1 MAARGVV
8 LRPHMKTAKSIEVAR
23 RAYPSGP
30 GPITVSTLAEA
41 EYFAQHGFRD
51 MTYAVGVAPHTAE
64 RAMRLRKAGVDLKVL
79 LDSPEQA
86 TMLGEA
92 GRAAAVTPSAFI
104 EIDCDGHRG
113 GLTATDPR
121 LIAVAAALAE
131 AGVKLAGILTHA
143 GESYSLCTPDA
154 LVAAAE
160 NERAVAVAAAE
171 TLRAAGHECPVVSV
185 GSTPTAHFGED
196 LTGVTEMRAGVYMF
210 FDLVMHGVGVCTTD
224 DIAIS
229 VLTTVI
235 GTKPEKGWILVD
247 AGWMALSRDR
257 GTAAQR
263 IDQGYGLVCDLSGK
277 LYPDLIV
284 VAGEPGARHPRHQIR
299 IGCNPAGSAD
309 RHEGQDPAQPRLRD
323 GVTARAVQ
331 CRLRGKRRNRSSV
344 AANARLVGSQ
354 TELRRHDLR
363 MPSIQIARF
372 RGRYEAHILL
382 VGHIGAIQERHR
394 RTGARHLRR
403 CGDWRRLDRFFGRA
417 GSRQEGRARR
427 APRSRDDRARG
438 VRPER
443 RHVQ

>member
-1 MAARGVV
+1 
-8 LRPHMKTAKSIEVAR
+8 
-23 RAYPSGP
+23 
-30 GPITVSTLAEA
+30 
-41 EYFAQHGFRD
+41 
-51 MTYAVGVAPHTAE
+51 
-64 RAMRLRKAGVDLKVL
+64 MRL
-79 LDSPEQA
+79 
-86 TMLGEA
+86 
-92 GRAAAVTPSAFI
+92 AAPLAVTPSAFI

-113 GLTATDPR
+113 GLTATDPK
-121 LIAVAAALAE
+121 LIAVAAAVAE

-185 GSTPTAHFGED
+185 GSTPTAHFAED

-210 FDLVMHGVGVCTTD
+210 FDLVMHGVGVCAID

-229 VLTTVI
+229 VLATVI

-284 VAGEPGARHPRHQIR
+284 AQASQEHGILAIR
-299 IGCNPAGSAD
+299 SGSAADPAGSAD
-309 RHEGQDPAQPRLRD
+309 RHEGQDPAQSRLRD

-331 CRLRGKRRNRSSV
+331 CRLRGKRRRSKLSGRGCAAGRGSNRV
-344 AANARLVGSQ
+344 ARAICAC
-354 TELRRHDLR
+354 
-363 MPSIQIARF
+363 PAF
-372 RGRYEAHILL
+372 R
-382 VGHIGAIQERHR
+382 
-394 RTGARHLRR
+394 
-403 CGDWRRLDRFFGRA
+403 
-417 GSRQEGRARR
+417 
-427 APRSRDDRARG
+427 
-438 VRPER
+438 
-443 RHVQ
+443 

>member
-1 MAARGVV
+1 MLRLEMHGTDIPNARAGEAPTMLGALATPALLLDKDRLDRNLGRLSSRMAAQGVV

-23 RAYPSGP
+23 RAYPSDP

-51 MTYAVGVAPHTAE
+51 MTYAVGVAPHTAA
-64 RAMRLRKAGVDLKVL
+64 RAVRLRKAGVDLKVL

-92 GRAAAVTPSAFI
+92 GRAAAVTPCAFI

-113 GLTATDPR
+113 GITATDPK
-121 LIAVAAALAE
+121 LIAVAVALAE

-171 TLRAAGHECPVVSV
+171 TLRAAGHKCPVVSV

-210 FDLVMHGVGVCTTD
+210 FDLVMHGLGVCTTD

-229 VLTTVI
+229 VLATVI

-284 VAGEPGARHPRHQIR
+284 SQASQEHGILAIRSGSVATLPDLPNGTKVR
-299 IGCNPAGSAD
+299 ILPNHACATASQHELYNVVSAGSDAI
-309 RHEGQDPAQPRLRD
+309 ETQWPRM
-323 GVTARAVQ
+323 
-331 CRLRGKRRNRSSV
+331 RG
-344 AANARLVGSQ
+344 
-354 TELRRHDLR
+354 
-363 MPSIQIARF
+363 
-372 RGRYEAHILL
+372 
-382 VGHIGAIQERHR
+382 
-394 RTGARHLRR
+394 
-403 CGDWRRLDRFFGRA
+403 W
-417 GSRQEGRARR
+417 
-427 APRSRDDRARG
+427 
-438 VRPER
+438 
-443 RHVQ
+443 

>member
-1 MAARGVV
+1 MLRLEMHRTDIQNDGPGETAATVGALATPTLLLDKDRLDRNLARLSSRMAARAVV

-23 RAYPSGP
+23 RAYLSGP

-41 EYFAQHGFRD
+41 EYFARHGFRD

-64 RAMRLRKAGVDLKVL
+64 RAMRLRKTGVDLKVL

-86 TMLGEA
+86 TMMGEA
-92 GRAAAVTPSAFI
+92 GRATAVTPSAFI

-113 GLTATDPR
+113 GLTATDPK
-121 LIAVAAALAE
+121 LITIATALAE

-143 GESYSLCTPDA
+143 GESYSLCTSDA

-185 GSTPTAHFGED
+185 GSTPTAHFAED

-229 VLTTVI
+229 VLATVI

-277 LYPDLIV
+277 LYPDLT
-284 VAGEPGARHPRHQIR
+284 VAQVSQEHGILAIR
-299 IGCNPAGSAD
+299 SGSAATLPDLPIGTKVRILPNHACATASQHELYNVISAGSDAI
-309 RHEGQDPAQPRLRD
+309 EAQWPRM
-323 GVTARAVQ
+323 
-331 CRLRGKRRNRSSV
+331 RG
-344 AANARLVGSQ
+344 
-354 TELRRHDLR
+354 
-363 MPSIQIARF
+363 
-372 RGRYEAHILL
+372 
-382 VGHIGAIQERHR
+382 
-394 RTGARHLRR
+394 
-403 CGDWRRLDRFFGRA
+403 W
-417 GSRQEGRARR
+417 
-427 APRSRDDRARG
+427 
-438 VRPER
+438 
-443 RHVQ
+443 